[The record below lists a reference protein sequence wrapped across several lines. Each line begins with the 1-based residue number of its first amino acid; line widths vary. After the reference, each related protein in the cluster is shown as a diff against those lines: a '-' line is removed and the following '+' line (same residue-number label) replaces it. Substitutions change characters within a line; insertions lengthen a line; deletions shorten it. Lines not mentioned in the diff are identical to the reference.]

1 MSDRDTPSECPRSVR
16 DVAARSLDMADSAL
30 QSAARCLKLWPVLPE
45 ALHEAR
51 RCLEAAAVQV
61 RAARD
66 TLAVRATNLD
76 R

>member
-1 MSDRDTPSECPRSVR
+1 VNDRDTPSECPRSSR
-16 DVAARSLDMADSAL
+16 AIAGQALELADAAL
-30 QSAARCLKLWPVLPE
+30 QSAARCLRLWPVLPE

-66 TLAVRATNLD
+66 ALAVRATNLD